1 MKIGIVGAGL
11 NGLACALLLKKFGHE
26 VTVFER
32 SEQPRDSGTGIYV
45 WPQGVQILRFI
56 LNDNSFLNEGQ
67 PIDSLV
73 TLDRHGKEVHRQLV
87 QMPGHDFPAPAV
99 MFERQRLFNLLKQ
112 ALGPDDIR
120 YGAACTKVI
129 NTREEAKIEIN
140 HSDYESF
147 DLVVGTDGI
156 SSKVREYVCDSQPHY
171 TGVIA
176 SRGVTCFDCDILEE
190 NACQIFAHDQA
201 RLVTY
206 PLDNSTRFRYWFVAY
221 QHDLDQPTLD
231 RNEMA
236 QRLEGLPAPLLEMIE
251 NTREDNILTLPLN
264 AITPGHQWYNGRCV
278 LLGDSIHGMLPT
290 LGYGL
295 TLGLEN
301 CFMLAQA
308 LNGSCFDDIQPALKR
323 YQTRVAQRSC
333 QLIEVMEQLTDLF
346 YFQKETVQKQQRLGE
361 VMGRF
366 HELARTT
373 AF

>member
-1 MKIGIVGAGL
+1 MKVGIVGAGL
-11 NGLACALLLKKFGHE
+11 NGLACALLLKKFGHDI
-26 VTVFER
+26 TVFER
-32 SEQPRDSGTGIYV
+32 SEEPRDSGTGIYV

-56 LNDNSFLNEGQ
+56 LGDNDFLDSGQ

-73 TLDRHGKEVHRQLV
+73 TLNRHGQEIHRQLV

-99 MFERQRLFNLLKQ
+99 MFERKRLFNLLKEE
-112 ALGPDDIR
+112 LGEGVIR
-120 YGAACTKVI
+120 YGTACTDVI
-129 NTREEAKIEIN
+129 NTQEKAIIEIN
-140 HSDYESF
+140 GSAREEF

-156 SSKVREYVCDSQPHY
+156 SSKVREYVNDNKPHY

-176 SRGVTCFDCDILEE
+176 SRGVVRFDSDVLEDK
-190 NACQIFAHDQA
+190 ACQIFAHDQA

-206 PLDNSTRFRYWFVAY
+206 PLDNDTRFRYWFVAY
-221 QHDLDQPTLD
+221 QHDLNQPTLE
-231 RNEMA
+231 RAEMVE
-236 QRLEGLPAPLLEMIE
+236 RLEGLPSPLLTMIE
-251 NTREDNILTLPLN
+251 KTQDENILTLPLN
-264 AITPGHQWYNGRCV
+264 AITPGHKWYNGRCV

-308 LNGSCFDDIQPALKR
+308 LTGNCFKDIQPALQR

-346 YFQKETVQKQQRLGE
+346 YFQKESVKNQERLGNA
-361 VMGRF
+361 MARF
-366 HELARTT
+366 HDLAKTT